1 MRSSNKYRFLQKHLG
16 YGIETLFIR
25 RENETRSGS
34 GNMGRHERR
43 AELSE
48 FKRKVSRAGVVTYLV
63 DASGR
68 VTGRIGGRFEFMR
81 RRNSAAQSRSTFCKP
96 APAAC
101 SVADHLW
108 NHEAITVLCV
118 GGSSNAPYRHC
129 SKHSSLAHPMAAL
142 HRMRWANAA
151 RWCCARHT
159 EYGPT
164 HVSVS
169 DL

>member
-63 DASGR
+63 DAAGR

-81 RRNSAAQSRSTFCKP
+81 RRKQRRA
-96 APAAC
+96 
-101 SVADHLW
+101 VAVYILQ
-108 NHEAITVLCV
+108 TRPRCMF
-118 GGSSNAPYRHC
+118 GS
-129 SKHSSLAHPMAAL
+129 
-142 HRMRWANAA
+142 
-151 RWCCARHT
+151 
-159 EYGPT
+159 
-164 HVSVS
+164 
-169 DL
+169 